1 MIPFEVLKEYKTI
14 YVRNRS
20 SNYELRFKIV
30 LKQGVKEPAL
40 LITKV
45 FAKNGKHIETTKL
58 GRIPFS
64 ILPRLINIIEDS
76 INFISKFIH
85 YGQ

>member
-1 MIPFEVLKEYKTI
+1 MTQFKVIKEYTTL

-20 SNYELRFKIV
+20 SNYELRFKVV
-30 LKQGVKEPAL
+30 LKPNVKEPAL

-45 FAKNGKHIETTKL
+45 FTKNGESIETTKL

-64 ILPRLINIIEDS
+64 VLKEISYITYDS
-76 INFISKFIH
+76 YNVIQKYLSNH
-85 YGQ
+85 G